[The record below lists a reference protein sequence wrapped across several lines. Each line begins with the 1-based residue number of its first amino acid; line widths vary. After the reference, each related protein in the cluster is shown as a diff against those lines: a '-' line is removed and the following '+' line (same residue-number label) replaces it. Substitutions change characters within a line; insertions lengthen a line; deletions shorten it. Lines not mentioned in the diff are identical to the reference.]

1 MKAVATLLAAVTLA
15 ARRLWNH
22 RLLMLCLLIGL
33 TVAVG
38 LLSSIPLYSDA
49 VNNRLLQGELTDQG
63 TRLPPFAFVWRYIGV
78 WNGDIDQDVY
88 EPLDTYLTEQAAEV
102 IGLPLADLIR
112 HQRTPQLRLFPSA
125 ESQSFVPDEPLL
137 FSSIG
142 FITDLADHIQ
152 LIEGEFPHSAKND
165 AIPVLVSQT
174 LADQLGLQV
183 DERYVLFG
191 QGSDGAQIPVT
202 ISGVWRALDLNDPF
216 WFYQPNAF
224 DDVLLT
230 TEDAFREQ
238 VSSALENPI
247 SQAIWYQLFDGS
259 RVRTGDVAALLE
271 GVRSAEARATALLD
285 GTTLDTSPVGALENY
300 GDAARL
306 LTTLLTAF
314 AIPIVGLVLYFISLI
329 AGMVVQRGQNEI
341 AVLRSRGATRLQI
354 LGVYALEGMF
364 IGVIGLALGLL
375 LGQWLAQLMSR
386 TRTFLDT
393 GLWSNSAESLAIVL
407 SPTAWQY
414 ALIAVGLAIIA
425 LLIPALAASRF
436 TIVTFKWERARSLR
450 KPLWQRFYLD
460 VLLLIP
466 PLYGWYLLSQQ
477 GSVAILS
484 RGDDPFSN
492 PLLFLVPAL
501 FCFALSLLFIRFF
514 PLLMNGF
521 AWLTGRLPGVS
532 SVLTMRQ
539 LARAANQYTGPLL
552 LIALTIS
559 LAAFTA
565 SMALTLDDHLT
576 DEIYYA
582 VGADMSLVEL
592 GENTET
598 PDQPLLPGQEA
609 APTTGDEDGPRFLFL
624 PVAEHLAVPGVR
636 DVARVADYTAT
647 SSIGG
652 RQQAGRLLGIDRI
665 DFGDVAFFRSD
676 FANDESL
683 GALLNRLG
691 AARDNVLVS
700 RAYLTRNNLEVGDPL
715 RLTVGAAGDFADV
728 PFTVAGAVDLFPSYY
743 PDEGPLF
750 VANLDYV
757 HEGMGGQYPYNVWAR
772 TDRLA
777 DANEI
782 VSGVR
787 DLGIVVVS
795 AESARGIIAEE
806 QLRPERQG
814 VFGLLSVGFVAAAA
828 LTVLG
833 FLVYA
838 IVSFQR
844 RFIELGMLR
853 AIGLSIGQMSAY
865 LSAEQAL
872 IVISGMGL
880 GTLIG
885 VAASTLFIPFL
896 QVGLGSAA
904 QVPPF
909 IVKIAWDQLL
919 TIYAIFGGMFVV
931 AVVILIILLLRMK
944 VFEAVKLGEAV

>member
-15 ARRLWNH
+15 TRRLWNH
-22 RLLMLCLLIGL
+22 RLLMLCLLVGL

-38 LLSSIPLYSDA
+38 LLSSIPMYADA

-63 TRLPPFAFVWRYIGV
+63 TRLPPFAFVWRYIGA
-78 WNGDIDQDVY
+78 WNGDIDQATY
-88 EPLDTYLTEQAAEV
+88 APLDAYLTEQAPNV
-102 IGLPLADLIR
+102 IGLPLDDLIR

-142 FITDLADHIQ
+142 FVTALRDHIQ
-152 LIEGEFPHSAKND
+152 LIEGEFPDSAENN
-165 AIPVLVSQT
+165 AVPVLVSQT

-183 DERYVLFG
+183 GEPYVLFG

-230 TEDAFREQ
+230 TEDAFLQQ
-238 VSSALENPI
+238 VSPALDKPI
-247 SQAIWYQLFDGS
+247 SQAVWYQLYDGS
-259 RVRTGDVAALLE
+259 RVRTGDVAGLLE
-271 GVRSAEARATALLD
+271 GVRSAESRATALLD

-300 GDAARL
+300 GDSARL

-329 AGMVVQRGQNEI
+329 ASMVVQRGQNEI

-354 LGVYALEGMF
+354 LGVYALEGLL
-364 IGVIGLALGLL
+364 IGVVGLALGLL

-393 GLWSNSAESLAIVL
+393 GLWGNSAESLAIVL

-414 ALIAVGLAIIA
+414 ALIAVGLAVIA

-466 PLYGWYLLSQQ
+466 PLYGWYLLNQQ
-477 GSVAILS
+477 GSVAILN

-539 LARAANQYTGPLL
+539 LARAGNQYTGPLL

-576 DEIYYA
+576 DEVYYA
-582 VGADMSLVEL
+582 VGADLNLVEL

-609 APTTGDEDGPRFLFL
+609 APTTSDEDEPRFLFL
-624 PVAEHLAVPGVR
+624 PISEHLTVPGVR
-636 DVARVADYTAT
+636 DVARVADYSAT

-652 RQQAGRLLGIDRI
+652 RQQAGRLLGIDRV
-665 DFGDVAFFRSD
+665 DFGDVAFFRND
-676 FANDESL
+676 FANNESL
-683 GALLNRLG
+683 GALMNRLG
-691 AARDNVLVS
+691 AARNNVLVS
-700 RAYLTRNNLEVGDPL
+700 RAFLTRNNLEVGDPL
-715 RLTVGAAGDFADV
+715 RLTVGAAGDFSDV
-728 PFTVAGAVDLFPSYY
+728 EFNVAGAIDLFPSYY
-743 PDEGPLF
+743 PDEGSLF

-757 HEGMGGQYPYNVWAR
+757 HERMGGQYPYNVWAQ
-772 TDRLA
+772 TDRLSDA
-777 DANEI
+777 DEI
-782 VSGVR
+782 AAGVR
-787 DLGIVVVS
+787 ALGIVVVS
-795 AESARGIIAEE
+795 AESAREIIAGE

-853 AIGLSIGQMSAY
+853 AIGLSVGQMSGY
-865 LSAEQAL
+865 LAVEQAL
-872 IVISGMGL
+872 VVITGMVL
-880 GTLIG
+880 GTVIG
-885 VAASTLFIPFL
+885 VAASVLFIPFL

-919 TIYAIFGGMFVV
+919 TIYAIFGVMFVV
-931 AVVILIILLLRMK
+931 AVTILIILLLRMK